1 MLSISISVMFNGF
14 GRLFQGVI
22 AEGQPLWLRLIRLGL
37 GSLSVRTS
45 IFVGSSH
52 IFGIIFPV
60 CTLLAVL
67 IIQGLAMIIFGVLGK
82 ILLEQVLI
90 PTTNNSREE
99 KEQQE

>member
-1 MLSISISVMFNGF
+1 MFNGF

-22 AEGQPLWLRLIRLGL
+22 AKGQPLWLRLIRLGL

-45 IFVGSSH
+45 IFVGNSH

-60 CTLLAVL
+60 RTLLAVL

-82 ILLEQVLI
+82 Y
-90 PTTNNSREE
+90 S
-99 KEQQE
+99 